1 MILKFTLQNL
11 FVIMANPDKSSVSL
25 GHSSESRKRKT
36 HGRTTLADVARQA
49 GVTTMTVSRTLR
61 EPHRV
66 TAETAQ
72 RVKAALK
79 RTGYAPNKSAG
90 LLASGRSRIVAA
102 IIPNIANSIFAETI
116 QGLTDALQADGY
128 ELLLAAT
135 GYSMA
140 REEDQIRAVLGWAP
154 SALIVTGRH
163 HSQTALAMMRRAR
176 VDGVPVIEMW
186 DQSSRATEFIQVG
199 FNHGKAG
206 KAMLEHLVACGY
218 RDLVYVGSGVVGDL
232 RARERQEGFMLAAR
246 KNGCRVRLVT
256 AAAQE
261 PMAAGRQ
268 VLRQLV
274 EESNLPQAMAFS
286 NDYFAAGACLQAE
299 EHGIVIPGQLGIMG
313 FGDMTIAAQLAGGI
327 STLAVP
333 RFGIGFRTGECV
345 LAQMRQ
351 VAKDEPEQNPLPPRL
366 LEPHLVA
373 RQTTR
378 RVESG
383 S

>member
-1 MILKFTLQNL
+1 M
-11 FVIMANPDKSSVSL
+11 
-25 GHSSESRKRKT
+25 
-36 HGRTTLADVARQA
+36 ADVARHA

-66 TAETAQ
+66 TPETAE
-72 RVKAALK
+72 RVNAALK
-79 RTGYAPNKSAG
+79 QTGYAPNKSAG

-116 QGLTDALQADGY
+116 QGLTDALEADGY

-135 GYSMA
+135 GYSMD

-163 HSQTALAMMRRAR
+163 HSQAALDMMRRAR
-176 VDGVPVIEMW
+176 LDGVPVIEMW
-186 DQSSRATEFIQVG
+186 DQSTRAAEFIQVG

-206 KAMLEHLVACGY
+206 QAMFEHLQDCGY

-232 RARERQEGFMLAAR
+232 RARERQQGFLKAAR
-246 KNGCRVRLVT
+246 KARCPVRLVM
-256 AAAQE
+256 AAAEE
-261 PMAAGRQ
+261 PMAAGRK
-268 VLRQLV
+268 VLEQLRL
-274 EESNLPQAMAFS
+274 ESALPQAMAFS
-286 NDYFAAGACLQAE
+286 NDFFAAGACLQAAE
-299 EHGIVIPGQLGIMG
+299 QGCNIPGRLGIMG
-313 FGDMTIAAQLAGGI
+313 FGDMTIAGQLAGGI

-333 RFGIGFRTGECV
+333 RFGIGFRAGECV
-345 LAQMRQ
+345 LAQMGHETQ
-351 VAKDEPEQNPLPPRL
+351 NVAPHANL

-378 RVESG
+378 AM
-383 S
+383 

>member
-1 MILKFTLQNL
+1 MT
-11 FVIMANPDKSSVSL
+11 NPDRSSVSL
-25 GHSSESRKRKT
+25 GRASESRKRKT
-36 HGRTTLADVARQA
+36 HGRTTLADVAQHA

-66 TAETAQ
+66 TAETAE
-72 RVKAALK
+72 RVNAALK
-79 RTGYAPNKSAG
+79 HTGYAPNKSAG

-116 QGLTDALQADGY
+116 QGLTEALQTDGY

-163 HSQTALAMMRRAR
+163 HTEAALAMMRRAR
-176 VDGVPVIEMW
+176 LDGVPVIEMW
-186 DQSSRATEFIQVG
+186 DQSTRTAEFIQVG

-206 KAMLEHLVACGY
+206 KAMQEHLLACGY
-218 RDLVYVGSGVVGDL
+218 RDLLYVGSGVVGDL
-232 RARERQEGFMLAAR
+232 RARERQQGFLTAAR
-246 KNGCRVRLVT
+246 KARCQVRLIT
-256 AAAQE
+256 AVAEE
-261 PMAAGRQ
+261 PMAAGRKVVQ
-268 VLRQLV
+268 QLI
-274 EESNLPQAMAFS
+274 SQSSLPQAMAFS
-286 NDYFAAGACLQAE
+286 NDYFAAGACLQAME
-299 EHGIVIPGQLGIMG
+299 QGIAIPGQLGIMG
-313 FGDMTIAAQLAGGI
+313 FGDMTIAGQLAGGI

-351 VAKDEPEQNPLPPRL
+351 EVKAPGLNANL

-378 RVESG
+378 LAS
-383 S
+383 SSC

>member
-1 MILKFTLQNL
+1 
-11 FVIMANPDKSSVSL
+11 MANPEKSSVSL
-25 GHSSESRKRKT
+25 KHSSESRKRKT
-36 HGRTTLADVARQA
+36 HGRTTLVDVARHA

-66 TAETAQ
+66 TAETAE
-72 RVKAALK
+72 RVNAALK
-79 RTGYAPNKSAG
+79 HTGYAPNKSAG

-163 HSQTALAMMRRAR
+163 HSEASLAMMRRAQT
-176 VDGVPVIEMW
+176 DGMPVIEMW
-186 DQSSRATEFIQVG
+186 DQSIRRAEFIQVG

-206 KAMLEHLVACGY
+206 KAMLDHLVGCGY

-232 RARERQEGFMLAAR
+232 RARERQEGFLTAAR
-246 KNGCRVRLVT
+246 KAHCQVRLVT
-256 AAAQE
+256 ARAEE
-261 PMAAGRQ
+261 PMAAGRK
-268 VLRQLV
+268 VLQQMI
-274 EESNLPQAMAFS
+274 EHAALPQAMAFS
-286 NDYFAAGACLQAE
+286 NDYFAAGACLQAAE
-299 EHGIVIPGQLGIMG
+299 QGIKIPDQLGIMG
-313 FGDMTIAAQLAGGI
+313 FGDMTIAGQLAGGI

-333 RFGIGFRTGECV
+333 RFGIGFGTGECV

-351 VAKDEPEQNPLPPRL
+351 EVKSSGPNAHL

-378 RVESG
+378 LVGSG
-383 S
+383 R

>member
-1 MILKFTLQNL
+1 MNTKFTPQKQ
-11 FVIMANPDKSSVSL
+11 FVIMTNPEKSSVSL
-25 GHSSESRKRKT
+25 GHASEAKKRKT
-36 HGRTTLADVARQA
+36 HGRTTLVDVARHA

-66 TAETAQ
+66 TAETAE
-72 RVKAALK
+72 RVNAALK
-79 RTGYAPNKSAG
+79 HTGYAPNKSAG

-163 HSQTALAMMRRAR
+163 HTEAALAMMRRASL
-176 VDGVPVIEMW
+176 DGVPVIEMW
-186 DQSSRATEFIQVG
+186 DQSTRAAEFIQVG

-206 KAMLEHLVACGY
+206 KTMLDHLVACGY

-232 RARERQEGFMLAAR
+232 RARERQEGFLAASR
-246 KNGCRVRLVT
+246 KAHCQVRLIT
-256 AAAQE
+256 ATAEE
-261 PMAAGRQ
+261 PMVAGRKVVQ
-268 VLRQLV
+268 QLIGQ
-274 EESNLPQAMAFS
+274 SALPQAMAFS
-286 NDYFAAGACLQAE
+286 NDYFAAGACLQAVE
-299 EHGIVIPGQLGIMG
+299 QGIVIPGQLGIMG
-313 FGDMTIAAQLAGGI
+313 FGDMTIAGQLAGGI

-333 RFGIGFRTGECV
+333 RFGIGFRAGECV

-351 VAKDEPEQNPLPPRL
+351 ENKAPGLNANL

-378 RVESG
+378 MT
-383 S
+383 